1 MKKQQCDVAVIGS
14 GVSGLCAGALLADKG
29 YSVVLVERL
38 SLPGGRCSTK
48 LIKGYRLD
56 PGVQM
61 LSPRGPLS
69 DICQQVG
76 VKLELK
82 FSQPLFSGV
91 RVKGQDHAAKG
102 DGPTAWMQ
110 LITACEEDPD
120 RIMMAI
126 GRAVAWQAP
135 PDNMTVEE
143 WFRQHTHEVETLSR
157 LQAFIAG
164 TLGTNA
170 NECSAAELFRVF
182 GMSGHALPSEPSGP
196 IAGIP
201 VNGALKP
208 MQELM
213 QAITDRGG
221 QAWLNSP
228 VRRIKVS
235 DGSAKG
241 VIVERPEGMTELS
254 AQAVVSCIPPRLVVA
269 MAGIENFDTGYLRR
283 VSEDTVERSTSI
295 THIYIGSDRPLLEQE
310 GLVLTA
316 RTRRLFQLYSPTNTL
331 PEIAP
336 PGKHVTI
343 AAGMPR
349 PCIEPISPR
358 RELELNI
365 LDIRENLPGFDEYG
379 EILMAPTYHR
389 DWPLFGTWPGRGLP
403 QRTPVVNLYI
413 VGDRALPPGQVAVE
427 GCARTAQIVA
437 EDIVNRFKPGETA
450 PIL

>member
-1 MKKQQCDVAVIGS
+1 MKKQECDVVIIGS
-14 GVSGLCAGALLADKG
+14 GVGGLCTGALLADKG

-48 LIKGYRLD
+48 RVKGYRLD

-61 LSPRGPLS
+61 LGPRGPLA

-76 VKLELK
+76 AKLELR
-82 FSQPLFSGV
+82 FPRTLFSGIRV
-91 RVKGQDHAAKG
+91 RGQYHAAKG
-102 DGPTAWMQ
+102 DGPEAWMN
-110 LITACEEDPD
+110 LITECEEDPG

-126 GRAVAWQAP
+126 GRAVAWQGP

-157 LQAFIAG
+157 LQPFIAG
-164 TLGTNA
+164 TIGTNA
-170 NECSAAELFRVF
+170 NECSAAELFRF
-182 GMSGHALPSEPSGP
+182 FKAPDQPSDPSEP
-196 IAGIP
+196 IVGIP
-201 VNGALKP
+201 VAGALEP
-208 MQELM
+208 MQELVR
-213 QAITDRGG
+213 AIAARDG
-221 QAWLNSP
+221 QVWLNSP
-228 VRRIKVS
+228 ARRITVG
-235 DGSAKG
+235 DGAAKG
-241 VIVERPEGMTELS
+241 VMVERPEGMAQLS
-254 AQAVVSCIPPRLVVA
+254 AQAVVSNMPPRFMVA

-283 VSEDTVERSTSI
+283 VREETVDRSTPI
-295 THIYIGSDRPLLEQE
+295 THIYIGSDRPLLEQD

-316 RTRRLFQLYSPTNTL
+316 NTRRLFQFYSPTNTV

-358 RELELNI
+358 RELELN
-365 LDIRENLPGFDEYG
+365 LMDIRENLPGFDEHG
-379 EILMAPTYHR
+379 EILMAPTYHG

-413 VGDRALPPGQVAVE
+413 VGDRALPPGQAAVA

-437 EDIVNRFKPGETA
+437 EDIMSRFKPGETA
-450 PIL
+450 PIF